1 MTKVTLAPTFIFA
14 WASKNFSLPTR
25 KKMPGQGERPPP
37 AAGMTFATV
46 PCHCHR
52 FGTLRPARRA
62 EGVPLLRCHCA
73 PAPPAGEAVGG
84 SRPDVSQRGRR
95 RTMTEFII
103 QRMAR
108 FREAVHGRLYI
119 HGEYV
124 CDTLERAAQCLPA
137 GSYSLLQYRRDW
149 HPQKVGVG
157 QLIRFVASDGCY
169 ALQCGEIA
177 IGEWKYLGFLIHS
190 RDIFDTLQERV
201 RRLTSRHQVITVII
215 REDGDGDF
223 FVLLTDFLT
232 INLGSLSFFS

>member
-1 MTKVTLAPTFIFA
+1 
-14 WASKNFSLPTR
+14 
-25 KKMPGQGERPPP
+25 
-37 AAGMTFATV
+37 
-46 PCHCHR
+46 
-52 FGTLRPARRA
+52 
-62 EGVPLLRCHCA
+62 
-73 PAPPAGEAVGG
+73 
-84 SRPDVSQRGRR
+84 
-95 RTMTEFII
+95 MTEFII

-124 CDTLERAAQCLPA
+124 CDTLERAALCLPA

-215 REDGDGDF
+215 REDGDGVF